1 MPFFNLFDFLRAIN
15 RKPSIILLVQF
26 HNEIERLPG
35 FFTNVLPHI
44 DGIIGLNDGS
54 SDGSADYFSVQP
66 KVLEVIHQPIRN
78 PHQWDEPANRQ
89 ALIDA
94 SHAYQPEWILAMDV
108 DERLDKYFRREAN
121 RAIQLASLL
130 KRPVISLRLLELW
143 DSESF
148 YRSDGIWGKKRRNR
162 LFRWTKNHQISD
174 VALHG
179 PWTSTKHHA
188 RRKVLKT
195 DLRIYHLGM
204 ISEDIRV
211 KRVEK
216 YRQLDPLNHYQSIGY
231 EYLNDKKNLRLNYS
245 GYEHL
250 PQLDHFEEGVLSR
263 IKFGPCIF
271 ALKSY
276 LHSDSLLHS
285 QQELVRDLD
294 RIIRQVR
301 LCLQLLPP
309 LIAIN
314 RVPSIVISGWC
325 RVGKTTLAK
334 RLCQSNGLRHIS
346 LDPFS
351 AIYERIKDDG
361 TRLCIKKVLVQE
373 LLIRYP
379 TGVILDGADLVF
391 DNYFRSEKRP
401 QPTLDFLKMLSH
413 EHSVKIYLI
422 GHTEDTVKDKI
433 DAFKY
438 YRLKHPCWTSSSQA
452 WDEESLGDRAQ
463 EIIAA
468 SKLLRD
474 QSKASSITYID
485 IHSGSFHDS
494 VVRAQAWIEQ
504 QELSPLSRNKLSE
517 ADG

>member
-1 MPFFNLFDFLRAIN
+1 MPSFTVVNFLRIVD

-26 HNEIERLPG
+26 HNEIESLPG
-35 FFTNVLPHI
+35 FFTSVLPHV

-54 SDGSADYFSVQP
+54 SDGSADYFSAQP
-66 KVLEVIHQPIRN
+66 KVLTVIHRPIRS

-89 ALIDA
+89 ALINA
-94 SHAYQPEWILAMDV
+94 SRAYQPDWLLALDV
-108 DERLDKYFRREAN
+108 DERLDKHFRRDAN
-121 RAIQLASLL
+121 RAIRIANLF
-130 KRPVISLRLLELW
+130 KKPVISLRLFELW
-143 DSESF
+143 DSAST
-148 YRSDGIWGKKRRNR
+148 YRVDGIWGEKRRNR
-162 LFRWTKNHQISD
+162 LFRWTQDHQVSG
-174 VALHG
+174 VAFHG
-179 PWTSTKHHA
+179 PWTSAAHHP
-188 RRKVLKT
+188 RTKVLKT
-195 DLRIYHLGM
+195 GLRIYHLGM
-204 ISEDIRV
+204 ISEKARV

-231 EYLNDKKNLRLNYS
+231 EYLNDKKNLCLNYS

-294 RIIRQVR
+294 RINRQVR

-325 RVGKTTLAK
+325 RVGKTALAK
-334 RLCQSNGLRHIS
+334 RLCLSNGLRHIS

-361 TRLCIKKVLVQE
+361 TRLCIKKVLIQE

-379 TGVILDGADLVF
+379 TGVVLDGADLVF

-422 GHTEDTVKDKI
+422 GHTDDTVKDKI
-433 DAFKY
+433 DALKN
-438 YRLKHPCWTSSSQA
+438 YRLKHPCWTSNSQA
-452 WDEESLGDRAQ
+452 WDDESLGDRAQ
-463 EIIAA
+463 EIFAA

-474 QSKASSITYID
+474 QSKASGITYID

-504 QELSPLSRNKLSE
+504 QELSPLLRKKLSG